1 MWCVEIQM
9 ETSIVFTMSAS
20 TMPLSLHLAL
30 AKRLALNAPIMCVL
44 YLNIYFFNLL
54 MPLEIDRFFLL
65 IFYMH
70 VSMCSSNC

>member
-9 ETSIVFTMSAS
+9 EASIVFTMSAS

-44 YLNIYFFNLL
+44 YFKFFFLNLL
-54 MPLEIDRFFLL
+54 MPLDVDRFFML
-65 IFYMH
+65 IFYIH
-70 VSMCSSNC
+70 VRHLYK